1 MNEIF
6 CLSMKFFLGDATKG
20 SVEGYKNLNFFT
32 ILEKGIFFIS
42 NLSNVLCH
50 YLKKQ
55 PCYVFSN
62 ISKIIPFILMV
73 GNK

>member
-6 CLSMKFFLGDATKG
+6 CSSMKFFLGDATKG

-42 NLSNVLCH
+42 NPSNVLWH
-50 YLKKQ
+50 FLEKTLLRYFK
-55 PCYVFSN
+55 YFVYYSFYSN
-62 ISKIIPFILMV
+62 
-73 GNK
+73 GRE